1 MSDWTHVAGVIRID
15 HLPLLDVLSPQ
26 QVEKIVKDDAP
37 IGSEGGLDFHI
48 VKTQILTKLGGPLV
62 WGSITFVGDLRDFN
76 IEDVEKVKTW
86 LDGLLQKFDE
96 QAIMVRQGIV
106 LIELE
111 PKEIPITLRFD
122 QETRTWR

>member
-15 HLPLLDVLSPQ
+15 HLPLLNVLLPK
-26 QVEKIVKDDAP
+26 QVEEMVKNNAP
-37 IGSEGGLDFHI
+37 IGSEGGLDFNI
-48 VKTQILTKLGGPLV
+48 VKTQVWTKLGGPLV

-76 IEDVEKVKTW
+76 IEDVEKVRTW
-86 LDGLLQKFDE
+86 LNGLLKKFDE
-96 QAIMVRQGIV
+96 QTIMIRQGIV